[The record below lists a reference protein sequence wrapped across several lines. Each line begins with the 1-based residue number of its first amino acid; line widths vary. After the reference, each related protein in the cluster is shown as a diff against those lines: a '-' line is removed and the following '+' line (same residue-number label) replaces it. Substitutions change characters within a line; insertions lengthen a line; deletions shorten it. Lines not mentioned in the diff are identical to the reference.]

1 MGSIESLSSHSSE
14 LNNSSKTSSSQHH
27 VQREKGDNGIPWV
40 QTPATLPGLK
50 NTVVWTTSPESSSSE
65 DTVKTDGLSDSQNLL
80 SAAGNKPPPLS
91 LCSEGPHKHNVLKRS
106 ITTSLTSLPITD
118 GTNGRIFSNSVQN
131 LSSVDLKDTL
141 KITSNPALPPK
152 MATRR
157 RLDSTASN
165 GYQKPGSVVASRT
178 QLFENIGTPKLNSSR
193 CHAKAMYACK
203 AEHSHELSFP
213 QGAVFTN
220 VHSSV
225 EPGWLQGTYEG
236 KTGLIPANY
245 IVFL

>member
-1 MGSIESLSSHSSE
+1 MYLQFTSFSRNEVFVLSAINLSNCIHCLFFLGDAFSSSPDSTPMGSIESLSSHSSE

-65 DTVKTDGLSDSQNLL
+65 DTVKTDGLSDSQNLV

-118 GTNGRIFSNSVQN
+118 GRFIARFY
-131 LSSVDLKDTL
+131 LMIDIIL
-141 KITSNPALPPK
+141 
-152 MATRR
+152 
-157 RLDSTASN
+157 
-165 GYQKPGSVVASRT
+165 
-178 QLFENIGTPKLNSSR
+178 
-193 CHAKAMYACK
+193 
-203 AEHSHELSFP
+203 HS
-213 QGAVFTN
+213 
-220 VHSSV
+220 
-225 EPGWLQGTYEG
+225 
-236 KTGLIPANY
+236 
-245 IVFL
+245 